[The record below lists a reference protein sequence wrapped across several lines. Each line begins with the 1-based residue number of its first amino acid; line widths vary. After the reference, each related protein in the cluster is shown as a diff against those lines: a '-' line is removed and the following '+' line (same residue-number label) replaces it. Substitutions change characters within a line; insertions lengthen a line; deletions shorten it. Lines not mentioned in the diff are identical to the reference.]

1 MISINGRTFR
11 GNNVTIINGKVINEG
26 DSIFFK
32 KFDDRKE
39 ENAHNVEKITID
51 SSMADVDVSVS
62 NSEKVEAHFFGEA
75 SVDGD
80 VKFDVKR
87 ILNEI
92 IITLDFSGTSFGD
105 NLKLNV
111 TIPAKE
117 FKQISIKT
125 NSGNVQ
131 LRENVATTGLKVKTQ
146 SGDVETNSIFRHA
159 TLKTMSGDVDI
170 FINAISN
177 VELDVSTMSGD
188 IEVEL
193 QNIGYVNLSS
203 ITMSGTTKNRH
214 NSTVGYTANFYLS
227 TMSGDIKIR

>member
-1 MISINGRTFR
+1 MVSIKTLRA
-11 GNNVTIINGKVINEG
+11 NNVTIINGKVING
-26 DSIFFK
+26 DDSISYK

-51 SSMADVDVSVS
+51 SSIADVDVSVS
-62 NSEKVEAHFFGEA
+62 NSEKVEAHFFGEVSA
-75 SVDGD
+75 DGD

-92 IITLDFSGTSFGD
+92 IVTLNFSGTSFGG

-111 TIPAKE
+111 TIPSKE
-117 FKQISIKT
+117 FKQIFIKT
-125 NSGNVQ
+125 NSGDVQ
-131 LRENVATTGLKVKTQ
+131 LRENVATSGLKVKTL

-159 TLKTMSGDVDI
+159 ILKTTSGDVDI

-177 VELDVSTMSGD
+177 VELAVSTMSGD
-188 IEVEL
+188 IETEL
-193 QNIGYVNLSS
+193 QNIGHVNLSS
-203 ITMSGTTKNRH
+203 STMSGTTKNRH
-214 NSTVGYTANFYLS
+214 NSTVGYTADVDLS

>member
-1 MISINGRTFR
+1 MILNIENFR
-11 GNNVTIINGKVINEG
+11 GNINEG
-26 DSIFFK
+26 NSIYSK
-32 KFDDRKE
+32 KFNDIKE
-39 ENAHNVEKITID
+39 ENASFIEKITID

-62 NSEKVEAHFFGEA
+62 NSEKVEAHFFGEF

-92 IITLDFSGTSFGD
+92 IVTLNFSGASFGG

-117 FKQISIKT
+117 FKQIFIKT
-125 NSGNVQ
+125 NSGDIRV
-131 LRENVATTGLKVKTQ
+131 RENIASSDLKIKTQ
-146 SGDVETNSIFRHA
+146 SGDIKINSIFRHA
-159 TLKTMSGDVDI
+159 ILKTMRGDVDI

-177 VELDVSTMSGD
+177 VELAVSTMSGD
-188 IEVEL
+188 IEAEL
-193 QNIGYVNLSS
+193 QNIGHVNLFSS
-203 ITMSGTTKNRH
+203 TMSGTIKNHH
-214 NSTVGYTANFYLS
+214 NSTVGYTANVDLS

>member
-1 MISINGRTFR
+1 MVSIKTFKA
-11 GNNVTIINGKVINEG
+11 NNVTIINGKVING
-26 DSIFFK
+26 DDSISYK

-51 SSMADVDVSVS
+51 SRMADVDVSVS
-62 NSEKVEAHFFGEA
+62 NSEKVEAHFFGEV

-92 IITLDFSGTSFGD
+92 IVTLNFSETSFGG

-111 TIPAKE
+111 TIPSKE

-125 NSGNVQ
+125 NSGDVQ
-131 LRENVATTGLKVKTQ
+131 LRENVATSGLKVKTQ
-146 SGDVETNSIFRHA
+146 SGDIETNSIFRHA

-177 VELDVSTMSGD
+177 VELEVSTMSGD
-188 IEVEL
+188 IEAEL
-193 QNIGYVNLSS
+193 QNIGHVNLSS
-203 ITMSGTTKNRH
+203 STMSGTTKKRH
-214 NSTVGYTANFYLS
+214 NSTVGYTADVDLS
-227 TMSGDIKIR
+227 TMSGDIKVR